1 MKKSFIYITLISLFL
16 VSCDLLNTRDP
27 EDPDKLGSSNIP
39 ATSPQVLL
47 QNLKSSMEEKI
58 TENYLACLVDSSFLR
73 KKFQF
78 IPATGSITQY
88 PVLNVWNLSSERQ
101 YFNNL
106 KANLS
111 QGANISLKFNN
122 EVNTPLGDSA
132 IYSFD
137 YILQISSNNLTFA
150 GQYSG
155 SALLKIFLDSR
166 NQWVIVDW
174 QDIKK
179 DNFLCWSDLKG
190 RTY

>member
-1 MKKSFIYITLISLFL
+1 MIKNILYITFLSAILI
-16 VSCDLLNTRDP
+16 SCDLLTTRDP

-58 TENYLACLVDSSFLR
+58 LENYLACLVDSSFLK

-78 IPATGSITQY
+78 VPATGSVTQY
-88 PVLNVWNLSSERQ
+88 PVLNIWDLSSERQ

-106 KANLS
+106 KSNLS
-111 QGANISLKFNN
+111 QGANISLQFINA
-122 EVNTPLGDSA
+122 VNTPLGDSA
-132 IYSFD
+132 IYSLD
-137 YILQISSNNLTFA
+137 YTLQITSNNLTFA

-179 DNFLCWSDLKG
+179 ENLLCWSDLKG

>member
-1 MKKSFIYITLISLFL
+1 MKKKIIYIVSLSLIL
-16 VSCDLLNTRDP
+16 VSCDLITTRNP
-27 EDPDKLGSSNIP
+27 EDPDKLGSTNVP
-39 ATSPQVLL
+39 ATSPQVLIR
-47 QNLKSSMEEKI
+47 NLKSSMEEKI
-58 TENYLACLVDSSFLR
+58 SENYIACLVDSSFLR

-78 IPATGSITQY
+78 IPAAGSITQY
-88 PVLNVWNLSSERQ
+88 PVLNIWNISSERQ

-106 KANLS
+106 KSNLS
-111 QGANISLKFNN
+111 QGANISLQIMS
-122 EVNTPLGDSA
+122 EVHTPMGDSA

-137 YILQISSNNLTFA
+137 YTLQITSNNLTFA

-155 SALLKIFLDSR
+155 SVHLKVFLDSR

-179 DNFLCWSDLKG
+179 ENLLCWSDLKG

>member
-1 MKKSFIYITLISLFL
+1 MIKNILYITFLSAFLI
-16 VSCDLLNTRDP
+16 SCDLLTTRDP

-58 TENYLACLVDSSFLR
+58 LENYLACLVDSSFLK

-78 IPATGSITQY
+78 VPATGSVTQY
-88 PVLNVWNLSSERQ
+88 PVLNIWDLSSERQ

-106 KANLS
+106 KSNLS
-111 QGANISLKFNN
+111 QGANISLQFINA
-122 EVNTPLGDSA
+122 VNTPLGDSA
-132 IYSFD
+132 IYSLD
-137 YILQISSNNLTFA
+137 YTLQITSNNLTFA

-179 DNFLCWSDLKG
+179 ENLLCWSDLKG